1 VSTPYVGHLSYPSTL
16 PPVTSHATR
25 TPGRAI
31 VRLAGVLTQ
40 LASAGCL
47 LLGTIAFVL
56 VQQNRSGGAA
66 LAIVWALAAMV
77 ALVLGGLMNRGG
89 LIAVIG
95 SAALDLG
102 LGITLV
108 AFDYG
113 DLRSLLRV
121 LPTSDVDTI
130 ADIITAFGG
139 GMIAIGVVC
148 LIAIPQAIRYGR
160 WLRSEPSNTMP
171 GYPVAGSLWHMPAA
185 PDERRSRRRMYFAL
199 AGFAIGFGAGVGVL
213 VSSTAGRGLPAAQ
226 PGKLVAKPVADAGV
240 VVATSDAPTAIEPAR
255 PGQPTLPDVE
265 TFLAAERTA
274 LANADEKALEGMLAT
289 NAFGFGIDADEVADG
304 RAAVL
309 EQLERDL
316 GGEPVTI
323 EAKALHVGQ
332 EKNHAWIAEEL
343 DVESP
348 GRGTRRVAFTQLVA
362 GLEGTW
368 QVVAWSWG
376 QLVPDAIAERIAVLG
391 TAPRTTAVPAGV
403 DGPKELDAMLRAA
416 FGSRAAYIDARSE
429 RDDAFNVGSAPG
441 ERVAGGERIK
451 QVFTRFRAEFRIHD
465 NVHGAAGG
473 AWDPAQKPAPWIA
486 FAAVDVDLTFKTRA
500 QTDLT
505 QTFRVLAV
513 AVREGTTWRLVQTQW
528 SHGGPIR

>member
-1 VSTPYVGHLSYPSTL
+1 
-16 PPVTSHATR
+16 
-25 TPGRAI
+25 

-40 LASAGCL
+40 LACAGCL

-56 VQQNRSGGAA
+56 VQQNHSGGAA

-77 ALVLGGLMNRGG
+77 ALVLGGLMSRGG

-102 LGITLV
+102 LGSTLV

-130 ADIITAFGG
+130 ADIVTAFGG

-160 WLRSEPSNTMP
+160 WLRTEPSNTMP
-171 GYPVAGSLWHMPAA
+171 GYPVVGSLWHMPAA

-213 VSSTAGRGLPAAQ
+213 VSSTAGRGLPAAK
-226 PGKLVAKPVADAGV
+226 PGVLVAKPVADAGV
-240 VVATSDAPTAIEPAR
+240 VVATPTTDAAPVEPAP
-255 PGQPTLPDVE
+255 PGQPALPDVE

-274 LANADEKALEGMLAT
+274 LANADAKALEGMLVP
-289 NAFGFGIDADEVADG
+289 NAFGFGIDADGVADG
-304 RAAVL
+304 RAAML
-309 EQLERDL
+309 EQLKRDL
-316 GGEPVTI
+316 GAEPVTI

-343 DVESP
+343 EIESP
-348 GRGTRRVAFTQLVA
+348 GRGTRRVAFTQLAA
-362 GLEGTW
+362 GTGGKW

-376 QLVPDAIAERIAVLG
+376 QLVPDSVAERITVLG

-465 NVHGAAGG
+465 NVHGTAGA
-473 AWDPAQKPAPWIA
+473 AWDPAQKSAPWIA